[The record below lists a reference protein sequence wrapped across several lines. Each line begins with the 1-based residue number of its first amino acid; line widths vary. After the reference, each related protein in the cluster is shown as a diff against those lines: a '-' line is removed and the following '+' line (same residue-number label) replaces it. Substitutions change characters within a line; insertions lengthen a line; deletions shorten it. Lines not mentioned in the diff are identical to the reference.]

1 MNVQN
6 SEVKETD
13 PITAF
18 FVSRI
23 KVKDPAKMQ
32 EYAAATGPTI
42 AAFDGA
48 LVLRGGAVKTLVGD
62 EAGQHVTS
70 VAQFPDLDALTAWF
84 ESPEY
89 QEHVALRDAAGEMQ
103 FVAYQVPAA

>member
-1 MNVQN
+1 M
-6 SEVKETD
+6 
-13 PITAF
+13 TAF

-23 KVKDPAKMQ
+23 KVKDSAKMQ

-42 AAFDGA
+42 AAFGGT
-48 LVLRGGAVKTLVGD
+48 LVLRGGAIRTLIGD
-62 EAGQHVTS
+62 DAGQHVTS
-70 VAQFPDLDALTAWF
+70 IVRFPNIEALTAWF

-89 QEHVALRDAAGEMQ
+89 QKYATLRDEAGEMQ